1 MRGTKLEWSYLPQT
15 RSFTNK
21 IFVVLVASAV
31 GVSGG
36 GLVTLSFVERFVDK
50 KGKPAK

>member
-1 MRGTKLEWSYLPQT
+1 MRGTKLEWGYLPQT

-21 IFVVLVASAV
+21 ISVVLVATAV

-36 GLVTLSFVERFVDK
+36 GLVTLSLLSDLSTKR
-50 KGKPAK
+50 GKPAK